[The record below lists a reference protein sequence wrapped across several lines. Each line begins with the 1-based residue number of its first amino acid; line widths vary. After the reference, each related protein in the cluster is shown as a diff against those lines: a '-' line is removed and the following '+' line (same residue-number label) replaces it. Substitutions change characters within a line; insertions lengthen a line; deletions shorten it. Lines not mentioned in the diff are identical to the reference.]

1 MISVGFSSPNI
12 SFLEGTGS
20 VSVCINK
27 STEVVF
33 PITVSVASQPLTANS
48 GAGLYLYQVYLLVI
62 PFMMSCLDDR
72 LHLFSKS
79 K

>member
-12 SFLEGTGS
+12 SFLEGTRS

-27 STEVVF
+27 STEAVF